1 MKEYKLSD
9 QVRSV
14 AKDRYVLP
22 ALRAGHRSFSIKVR
36 NVLDDLVPLGFPSN
50 NPPQVCN
57 GLRSEKFLK
66 DNGLEITSVDGPP
79 SKLSTTVV
87 VHYRTVGKNFGE
99 QRGIINALPKLGRIQ
114 PRFEAFDE
122 FNFGIAPL

>member
-1 MKEYKLSD
+1 MKGYKLSD

-22 ALRAGHRSFSIKVR
+22 ALRAGHRSLSIKVR

-66 DNGLEITSVDGPP
+66 DNGLELRP
-79 SKLSTTVV
+79 
-87 VHYRTVGKNFGE
+87 
-99 QRGIINALPKLGRIQ
+99 
-114 PRFEAFDE
+114 
-122 FNFGIAPL
+122 

>member
-57 GLRSEKFLK
+57 ALRSE
-66 DNGLEITSVDGPP
+66 S
-79 SKLSTTVV
+79 S
-87 VHYRTVGKNFGE
+87 
-99 QRGIINALPKLGRIQ
+99 
-114 PRFEAFDE
+114 
-122 FNFGIAPL
+122 